1 VVSGEYLVSKVYKI
15 KSCKVKDKK
24 IEGNKTLNPKPEM
37 AEKVVEKKLRP
48 QRLNEFIGQ
57 EKIKEQLEIFL
68 TAAQSRGEQL
78 DHILFYGPPGLG
90 KTTLACLMAR
100 EMNSNIRITSGP
112 ALTRAGDLASILT
125 GLKKGDFLFIDEI
138 HRLNKLVEEMLYAAM
153 EDFALD
159 IVLGKGPAAKT
170 VRLNLQKFTLVGAT
184 TRIGLISGPMRDR
197 FGYVQQLDFYEDK
210 DLGEI
215 VERTAEVLGVKIEPQ
230 AAVSI
235 AKRSRGTPRIAN
247 RLLRRVRDYAEV
259 KNDGLITLREVEEA
273 LTMLGVDDSGLSD
286 ADRRYL
292 DIVKNQYHGGP
303 VGVENLAASLSED
316 VGTIT
321 EVYEPFLMKK
331 GLIKRTPKGRVLGD
345 KF

>member
-1 VVSGEYLVSKVYKI
+1 MKQQEE
-15 KSCKVKDKK
+15 D
-24 IEGNKTLNPKPEM
+24 KTLNPK
-37 AEKVVEKKLRP
+37 AEVEEKIVEKKLRP

-57 EKIKEQLEIFL
+57 EKLKEQLDIFL
-68 TAAQSRGEQL
+68 KAAQSRGEAL

-100 EMNSNIRITSGP
+100 EMGSNIKMTSGP

-138 HRLNKLVEEMLYAAM
+138 HRLNKLVEEMLYSAM

-197 FGYVQQLDFYEDK
+197 FGYVQQLDFYEDT
-210 DLGEI
+210 DLKEI
-215 VERTAEVLGVKIEPQ
+215 VERTSEVLGVKIEPE
-230 AAVSI
+230 AAKSI
-235 AKRSRGTPRIAN
+235 SKRSRGTPRIAN
-247 RLLRRVRDYAEV
+247 RLLRRVRDYAQV
-259 KNDGLITLREVEEA
+259 KNDGLITLKEVNDS
-273 LTMLGVDDSGLSD
+273 LKMLGVDDLGLSD

-292 DIVKNQYHGGP
+292 DVVKIQYGGGP
-303 VGVENLAASLSED
+303 VGVENIAASLSED

-331 GLIKRTPKGRVLGD
+331 GLIKRTPKGRVSL
-345 KF
+345 

>member
-1 VVSGEYLVSKVYKI
+1 MT
-15 KSCKVKDKK
+15 DK
-24 IEGNKTLNPKPEM
+24 NLNPKAEVN
-37 AEKVVEKKLRP
+37 EKVVEKSLRP
-48 QRLNEFIGQ
+48 QRLVEFIGQ
-57 EKIKEQLEIFL
+57 EKLKQQLQIFL
-68 TAAQSRGEQL
+68 EAAKNRNEAL

-100 EMNSNIRITSGP
+100 EMGSNIKMTSGP

-138 HRLNKLVEEMLYAAM
+138 HRLNKLVEEMLYSAM

-159 IVLGKGPAAKT
+159 IVLGKGPSAKT

-197 FGYVQQLDFYEDK
+197 FGYVQQLDFYEDI
-210 DLGEI
+210 DLKEI
-215 VERTAEVLGVKIEPQ
+215 IERTGEVLKCKIETE
-230 AAVSI
+230 AAKSI

-247 RLLRRVRDYAEV
+247 RLLRRVRDYAQV
-259 KNDGLITLREVEEA
+259 KNDGLITLNEVEEA
-273 LTMLGVDDSGLSD
+273 LKMLGVDEDGLSD
-286 ADRRYL
+286 ADRKYL
-292 DIVKNQYHGGP
+292 EVVRKQYGGGP
-303 VGVENLAASLSED
+303 VGVENIAAALTED

-331 GLIKRTPKGRVLGD
+331 GLIKRTPKGRVLT
-345 KF
+345 

>member
-1 VVSGEYLVSKVYKI
+1 MNSKKNEEE
-15 KSCKVKDKK
+15 D
-24 IEGNKTLNPKPEM
+24 KTLNPK
-37 AEKVVEKKLRP
+37 AEVEEKIVEKKLRP
-48 QRLNEFIGQ
+48 QKLEEFIGQ
-57 EKIKEQLEIFL
+57 EKLKEQLDIFL
-68 TAAQSRGEQL
+68 KAAKSRNEAL

-100 EMNSNIRITSGP
+100 EMNSNIKMTSGP

-138 HRLNKLVEEMLYAAM
+138 HRLNKLVEEMLYSAM

-159 IVLGKGPAAKT
+159 IVLGKGPSAKT

-210 DLGEI
+210 DLKEI
-215 VERTAEVLGVKIEPQ
+215 IERTSEVLKVKIEPE
-230 AAVSI
+230 AAESI
-235 AKRSRGTPRIAN
+235 SKRSRGTPRIAN

-259 KNDGLITLREVEEA
+259 KNDGVITLKEVNDS
-273 LTMLGVDDSGLSD
+273 LKMLGVDSLGLSD

-292 DIVKNQYHGGP
+292 DVVKNQYGGGP
-303 VGVENLAASLSED
+303 VGVENIAASLSED

-331 GLIKRTPKGRVLGD
+331 GLIKRTPKGRVTL
-345 KF
+345 

>member
-1 VVSGEYLVSKVYKI
+1 MKKEDKI
-15 KSCKVKDKK
+15 KQEED
-24 IEGNKTLNPKPEM
+24 KTLNPK
-37 AEKVVEKKLRP
+37 AEVEEKIVEKKLRP

-57 EKIKEQLEIFL
+57 EKLKEQLDIFL
-68 TAAQSRGEQL
+68 KAAKARNEAL

-100 EMNSNIRITSGP
+100 EMNSNIKMTSGP

-138 HRLNKLVEEMLYAAM
+138 HRLNKLVEEMLYSAM

-159 IVLGKGPAAKT
+159 IVLGKGPSAKT

-197 FGYVQQLDFYEDK
+197 FGYVQQLDFYEDM
-210 DLGEI
+210 DLKEI
-215 VERTAEVLGVKIEPQ
+215 VERTSEVLGVKIEPE
-230 AAVSI
+230 AAESI
-235 AKRSRGTPRIAN
+235 SKRSRGTPRIAN
-247 RLLRRVRDYAEV
+247 RLLRRVRDYAQV
-259 KNDGLITLREVEEA
+259 KNDGLITLKEVNDS
-273 LTMLGVDDSGLSD
+273 LKMLGVDNLGLSD

-292 DIVKNQYHGGP
+292 DVVKRQYGGGP
-303 VGVENLAASLSED
+303 VGVENIAASLSED

-331 GLIKRTPKGRVLGD
+331 GLIKRTPKGRVSL
-345 KF
+345 